1 MDLKLLL
8 TVCLTVFVAELGDKT
23 QFATM
28 SFAANR
34 EVSGWVV
41 FAGASLGLVMA
52 AGIGV
57 VAGQFLAQFLS
68 PKILTWIA
76 GIIFVVLGSLT
87 LFKAMQM
94 Q

>member
-1 MDLKLLL
+1 MLL

-28 SFAANR
+28 GFAADKSANA
-34 EVSGWVV
+34 WVV

-57 VAGQFLAQFLS
+57 LAGQLLSQFLS
-68 PKILTWIA
+68 PRFLTWAA
-76 GIIFVVLGSLT
+76 GLIFLLIGGLT
-87 LFKAMQM
+87 LYKAVQM
-94 Q
+94 P